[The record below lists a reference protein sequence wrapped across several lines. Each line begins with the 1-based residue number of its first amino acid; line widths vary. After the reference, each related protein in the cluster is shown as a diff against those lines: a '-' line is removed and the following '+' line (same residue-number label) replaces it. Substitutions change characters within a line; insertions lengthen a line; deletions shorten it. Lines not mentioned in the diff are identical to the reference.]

1 MQALRPCS
9 EVLDEPL
16 NSATD
21 ACNAMAAIAQAMAR
35 GDLMPVEA
43 AELSRLVE
51 AYVKAG
57 EAIAKQYLKE
67 V

>member
-1 MQALRPCS
+1 
-9 EVLDEPL
+9 
-16 NSATD
+16 
-21 ACNAMAAIAQAMAR
+21 MAAIAQAMAR

-57 EAIAKQYLKE
+57 EAIAKQYIKE